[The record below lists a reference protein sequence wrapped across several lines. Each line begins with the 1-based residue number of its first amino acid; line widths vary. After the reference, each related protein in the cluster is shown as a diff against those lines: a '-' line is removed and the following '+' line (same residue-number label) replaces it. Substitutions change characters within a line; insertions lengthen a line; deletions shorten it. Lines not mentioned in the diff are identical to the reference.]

1 MLFTNTAALA
11 SALFSSIAFA
21 APPPPPPF
29 EAGWSP
35 TATLQ
40 LSNDH
45 SGAHAEVAIPLDGVK
60 RPIQELWANSAV
72 APHGLVFA
80 SSAQLVEFE
89 QTTTCTIEEE
99 WRLHETLD
107 AENTWVSLGKPVVD
121 LCSAYVV
128 CECDWERME
137 DFP

>member
-1 MLFTNTAALA
+1 MLFSKTAALA

-21 APPPPPPF
+21 APPPSPPS
-29 EAGWSP
+29 EAGWST

-45 SGAHAEVAIPLDGVK
+45 SGAHAEVAIPIDGVK
-60 RPIQELWANSAV
+60 RPIQELYENTAV
-72 APHGLVFA
+72 ARHGLVFA

-89 QTTTCTIEEE
+89 QTTSCTIEEE
-99 WRLHETLD
+99 GHLSETLD

-121 LCSAYVV
+121 LCSAWVV
-128 CECDWERME
+128 CECDWERMME
-137 DFP
+137 